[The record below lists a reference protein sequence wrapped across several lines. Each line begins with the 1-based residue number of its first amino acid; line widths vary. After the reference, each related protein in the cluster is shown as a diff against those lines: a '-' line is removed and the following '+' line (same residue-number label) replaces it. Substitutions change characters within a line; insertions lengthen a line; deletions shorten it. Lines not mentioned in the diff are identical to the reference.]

1 MNGQHGGH
9 IKKSVKIKFQIL
21 DKRIHILVET

>member
-9 IKKSVKIKFQIL
+9 IKISVKNKFQIL
-21 DKRIHILVET
+21 DERIHILVEK